1 MLRGF
6 LCGRK
11 EKHKNITKKSHEK
24 KKSKNPLRIM
34 RLHVFFSF
42 YVCIYRG
49 GGGLCGLNE
58 VTFTAALHTYIY
70 VGIIYMCSRIIM
82 YSSC

>member
-1 MLRGF
+1 
-6 LCGRK
+6 
-11 EKHKNITKKSHEK
+11 
-24 KKSKNPLRIM
+24 M
-34 RLHVFFSF
+34 RLHVFFLLCV
-42 YVCIYRG
+42 YIYRG